1 MDSDLFPVRVEVEWE
16 ELGTEKVVITVN
28 KELGSF
34 GERIADFLGAPKT
47 VRRPLDEMNSK
58 LWLLM
63 DGTMAVN
70 QIVSEMDRI
79 FAEKIAPA
87 NERVN
92 RSIADFVK
100 LGLVRINRLGFDG
113 ESE

>member
-1 MDSDLFPVRVEVEWE
+1 MDIFPVRMEVDWE
-16 ELGTEKVVITVN
+16 ELGSGKIVIVVKKDLSSVEEKVAN
-28 KELGSF
+28 
-34 GERIADFLGAPKT
+34 FLGAPKT

-63 DGTMAVN
+63 DGKMSVD
-70 QIVSEMDRI
+70 QIVSEMDRV
-79 FAEKIAPA
+79 FHEKIAPA

-92 RSIADFVK
+92 RSIADFVN
-100 LGLVRINRLGFDG
+100 LGLVELMINGSDI

>member
-1 MDSDLFPVRVEVEWE
+1 MDIFPVRKEVDWE
-16 ELGTEKVVITVN
+16 ELDSEKIVIVVNKDLSSVEEKVAN
-28 KELGSF
+28 
-34 GERIADFLGAPKT
+34 FLGAPKT

-63 DGTMAVN
+63 DGKMTVK
-70 QIVSEMDRI
+70 QIVLEMDRI
-79 FAEKIAPA
+79 FAEKIAPS

-92 RSIADFVK
+92 RSIADFVN
-100 LGLVRINRLGFDG
+100 LGLVKLDRLGVEG